1 VFALANGYAVGQSLH
16 ANKEL
21 TTSNSLET
29 GSRTP
34 DILQIIRG
42 ISHQNS
48 QLYPDNSKS
57 KIRIKMYFSVFPRND
72 EYHQD
77 NIQHLIGYSNIK
89 STIFTLLIT
98 HK

>member
-1 VFALANGYAVGQSLH
+1 MNYLIFTSYIYINHSVFALANGYAVGQSLH

-21 TTSNSLET
+21 TTNSLET

-57 KIRIKMYFSVFPRND
+57 KILIKMYFSVFPRND
-72 EYHQD
+72 EYQD
-77 NIQHLIGYSNIK
+77 NI
-89 STIFTLLIT
+89 
-98 HK
+98 